1 MRYRSPIRS
10 LELEVDLRWID
21 PERRSEGLL
30 QMFGAL
36 ARGEGLVLV
45 EDRPWSVL
53 PAMQAHHP
61 GEFDWYPLEE
71 GPPVWRVLVA
81 RRWTRISSLHRMLEF
96 MSSDHRRMELM
107 LIHIRDLAERGSWLE
122 AARLAGYL
130 EIGMKR
136 HARMEERVVLPTL
149 MARSPCEVSLAEL
162 KAEHSRMLL
171 TLEQLRTMAV
181 EGEEGATEADVR
193 RLSRTLMRRFFD
205 HERKEERLLY
215 GPTDLLLGTDE
226 TGQLVHRCQEI

>member
-1 MRYRSPIRS
+1 
-10 LELEVDLRWID
+10 VDLRWID

-107 LIHIRDLAERGSWLE
+107 LIHIRDLAERGLRDRAPRGAE
-122 AARLAGYL
+122 RNQD
-130 EIGMKR
+130 
-136 HARMEERVVLPTL
+136 EEQQEDSPRPCLHGTSAVTENGRVTV
-149 MARSPCEVSLAEL
+149 ARSM
-162 KAEHSRMLL
+162 R
-171 TLEQLRTMAV
+171 QL
-181 EGEEGATEADVR
+181 
-193 RLSRTLMRRFFD
+193 
-205 HERKEERLLY
+205 
-215 GPTDLLLGTDE
+215 
-226 TGQLVHRCQEI
+226 